1 MTTSGILTALYADED
16 IKQWELPYTAG
27 QDEKWKS
34 HLGMRESIPR
44 QVDQKARVP
53 KEKKG
58 IWGSQGGGK
67 DKLFFLLYITQSQSH
82 KMFFNF
88 SFKPKTCDYTTNN
101 SV

>member
-44 QVDQKARVP
+44 QVD
-53 KEKKG
+53 
-58 IWGSQGGGK
+58 
-67 DKLFFLLYITQSQSH
+67 
-82 KMFFNF
+82 
-88 SFKPKTCDYTTNN
+88 
-101 SV
+101 